1 MKFRVK
7 STLKYSVQRMTPTK
21 AVRIA
26 LLVISDAL
34 ILNIASFLALWVRFE
49 FHFEQ
54 LVRETEY
61 LNNILRF
68 APYYTAFGLII
79 FALFKLYT
87 SLWQF
92 ASIDEFLKI
101 ILACFIVDAGG
112 YAGMHLMHLGIP
124 RSHPVLNGIF
134 LVIMITGVRFS
145 YRFMRQYRR
154 ANNSCRRTMI
164 IGAGQA
170 ATVAL
175 REFRASTH
183 SENKVVCLIDD
194 DKSKWGQYLLGVKV
208 VGGRGDILG
217 AVKKYDIDEIIMA
230 MPSASIRMR
239 SEILEQMKELCGMAA
254 VSVKIKEQEQGLYV
268 KCKIKTEAD
277 MITSVIRG
285 THTNL
290 VYLEKNGKIIYEKN
304 QENGQAS
311 DNALIE
317 TLKQMTIAQI
327 RQVADTASEEELH
340 FLMDGVEMNE
350 RLAAYS
356 EDKKVGVGIADT
368 LRSEKGSEVLKN
380 DLLTRIMLKVSSAA
394 ESRLDGCPLPTMSSS
409 GAGTKGLVVI
419 LPVSEAADALG
430 VSMEKKVR
438 ALAIAHLVNRYINA
452 YIGKLSPMCSCV
464 MASSTA
470 ASVGI
475 AYLLGGSDEQLGYA
489 VRNMSGTVTG
499 MICDGGKV
507 GCAMKVAT
515 GSSAALLC
523 ALTAVHDAPLR
534 VSDGICAE
542 TPEDCIRHMAQIGNQ
557 GMAQTDKEIIHIME
571 QKK

>member
-1 MKFRVK
+1 MLKK
-7 STLKYSVQRMTPTK
+7 EEMITLLKNDVVPALGCTEPVCVALCAANAGKMTENK
-21 AVRIA
+21 IR
-26 LLVISDAL
+26 
-34 ILNIASFLALWVRFE
+34 
-49 FHFEQ
+49 
-54 LVRETEY
+54 
-61 LNNILRF
+61 
-68 APYYTAFGLII
+68 
-79 FALFKLYT
+79 
-87 SLWQF
+87 
-92 ASIDEFLKI
+92 SIE
-101 ILACFIVDAGG
+101 VEVNAGI
-112 YAGMHLMHLGIP
+112 YKNGMSAGIP
-124 RSHPVLNGIF
+124 GCDYVGLP
-134 LVIMITGVRFS
+134 
-145 YRFMRQYRR
+145 Y
-154 ANNSCRRTMI
+154 
-164 IGAGQA
+164 
-170 ATVAL
+170 ATA
-175 REFRASTH
+175 
-183 SENKVVCLIDD
+183 
-194 DKSKWGQYLLGVKV
+194 
-208 VGGRGDILG
+208 LG
-217 AVKKYDIDEIIMA
+217 AYLKNPEKGLELLEDIT
-230 MPSASIRMR
+230 P
-239 SEILEQMKELCGMAA
+239 EILEQMKELCGMAA
-254 VSVKIKEQEQGLYV
+254 VSVKIKEQERGLYV

-317 TLKQMTIAQI
+317 VLKQMTIAQI

-356 EDKKVGVGIADT
+356 EDKKVGVG
-368 LRSEKGSEVLKN
+368 
-380 DLLTRIMLKVSSAA
+380 
-394 ESRLDGCPLPTMSSS
+394 
-409 GAGTKGLVVI
+409 
-419 LPVSEAADALG
+419 
-430 VSMEKKVR
+430 
-438 ALAIAHLVNRYINA
+438 IAHLVNRYINA

-523 ALTAVHDAPLR
+523 ALTAVHDVPLR

>member
-1 MKFRVK
+1 MLKK
-7 STLKYSVQRMTPTK
+7 EEMITLLKNDVVPALGCTEPVCVALCAANAGKMTENK
-21 AVRIA
+21 IR
-26 LLVISDAL
+26 
-34 ILNIASFLALWVRFE
+34 
-49 FHFEQ
+49 
-54 LVRETEY
+54 
-61 LNNILRF
+61 
-68 APYYTAFGLII
+68 
-79 FALFKLYT
+79 
-87 SLWQF
+87 
-92 ASIDEFLKI
+92 SIE
-101 ILACFIVDAGG
+101 VEVNAGI
-112 YAGMHLMHLGIP
+112 YKNGMSAGIP
-124 RSHPVLNGIF
+124 GCDYVGLP
-134 LVIMITGVRFS
+134 
-145 YRFMRQYRR
+145 Y
-154 ANNSCRRTMI
+154 
-164 IGAGQA
+164 A
-170 ATVAL
+170 AA
-175 REFRASTH
+175 
-183 SENKVVCLIDD
+183 
-194 DKSKWGQYLLGVKV
+194 
-208 VGGRGDILG
+208 LG
-217 AVKKYDIDEIIMA
+217 AYLKNPEKGLELLEDIT
-230 MPSASIRMR
+230 P
-239 SEILEQMKELCGMAA
+239 EILEQMKELCGMAA

-317 TLKQMTIAQI
+317 ALKQMTIAQI

-380 DLLTRIMLKVSSAA
+380 DLLT
-394 ESRLDGCPLPTMSSS
+394 TMSSS

-419 LPVSEAADALG
+419 LPVSEAADALE

-523 ALTAVHDAPLR
+523 ALTAIHDAPLR